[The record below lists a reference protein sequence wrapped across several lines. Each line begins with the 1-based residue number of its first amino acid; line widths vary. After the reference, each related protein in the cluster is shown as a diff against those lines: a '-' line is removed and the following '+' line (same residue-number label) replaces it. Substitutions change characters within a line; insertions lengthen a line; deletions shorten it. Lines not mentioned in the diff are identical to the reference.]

1 MRTLSSL
8 KTRFEVKFSCKRV
21 SIAEEGELYQE
32 KKKKKKKSSSWKTE
46 EVCDLRL
53 IVHIMYFSEFLQSRS
68 G

>member
-32 KKKKKKKSSSWKTE
+32 KKKKKKSSSRKTE